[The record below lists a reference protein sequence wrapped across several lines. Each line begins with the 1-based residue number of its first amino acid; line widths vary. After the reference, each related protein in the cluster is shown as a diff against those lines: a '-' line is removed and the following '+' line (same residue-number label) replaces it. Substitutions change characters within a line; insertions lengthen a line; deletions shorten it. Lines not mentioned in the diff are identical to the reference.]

1 MRLVLILIFVVRVK
15 MCHIL
20 QMSQMVTLKCQ
31 QEMVEESKG
40 SNDTSAATTMEKAFR
55 EALEKLEPTAQ

>member
-1 MRLVLILIFVVRVK
+1 
-15 MCHIL
+15 
-20 QMSQMVTLKCQ
+20 MSQMVTLKCQ